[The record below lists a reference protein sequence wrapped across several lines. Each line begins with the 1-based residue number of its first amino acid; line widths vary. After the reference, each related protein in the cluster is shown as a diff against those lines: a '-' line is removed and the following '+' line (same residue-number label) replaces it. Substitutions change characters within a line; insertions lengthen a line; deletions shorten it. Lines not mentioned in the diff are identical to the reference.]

1 MTLEM
6 THGGDRETALASIQ
20 QGTCSYCGGDAL
32 TRERYK
38 GNDAIVCG
46 DCDTPAAQF
55 W

>member
-20 QGTCSYCGGDAL
+20 QGTCSYCGETL